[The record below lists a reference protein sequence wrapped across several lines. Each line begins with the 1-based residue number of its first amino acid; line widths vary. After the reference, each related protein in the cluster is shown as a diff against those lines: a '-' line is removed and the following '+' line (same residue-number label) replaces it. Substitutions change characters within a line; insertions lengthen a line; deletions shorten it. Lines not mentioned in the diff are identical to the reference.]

1 MRSVQAIKPT
11 DNTWIMTPLSL
22 LLIIA
27 FLVWFWQL
35 SQLCRDTAIQV
46 ARQTCKHQG
55 LQFLDGTASLKSIRP
70 YFTHASGPGFK
81 RTYTFDYSE
90 DGVGRH
96 SGCIIMHNAQVSS
109 VVLDSHQPGTA
120 S

>member
-1 MRSVQAIKPT
+1 
-11 DNTWIMTPLSL
+11 MTPLTL

-27 FLVWFWQL
+27 LLVWFWQI
-35 SQLCRDTAIQV
+35 SQHCRDVAIQV

-55 LQFLDGTASLKSIRP
+55 LQFLDGTATLKSIRP
-70 YFTHASGPGFK
+70 YFTPGSGPGLK

-96 SGCIIMHNAQVSS
+96 SGCIIMHKTQVSS
-109 VVLDSHQPGTA
+109 VVLDSPKNRMP

>member
-1 MRSVQAIKPT
+1 MPEAGHVASAEKQTT
-11 DNTWIMTPLSL
+11 DNTGTMTPLAL

-27 FLVWFWQL
+27 LLVWFWQI
-35 SQLCRDTAIQV
+35 SQHCRDLAIQV

-55 LQFLDGTASLKSIRP
+55 LQFLDGTATLKSIRP
-70 YFTHASGPGFK
+70 YFMSGSGPGLK

-96 SGCIIMHNAQVSS
+96 SGCIIMHNTQVSS
-109 VVLDSHQPGTA
+109 VVLDSL
-120 S
+120 